1 MYFWREVMNRFLPDQ
16 FTSSD
21 DKDEAESK
29 AVVQAL
35 EHIDDDCDRLL
46 LVIIKSESRSKNPF
60 KLPYKS
66 QYNTPIFSSRVGIM
80 LVKIDDAATATEYGV
95 EDTPALVY
103 FENEVPHLYEGKKD
117 IS

>member
-1 MYFWREVMNRFLPDQ
+1 M
-16 FTSSD
+16 
-21 DKDEAESK
+21 
-29 AVVQAL
+29 
-35 EHIDDDCDRLL
+35 RLNQKQLFKRWSISMTIVTGYYYSL
-46 LVIIKSESRSKNPF
+46 LKVNQDIKTF

-80 LVKIDDAATATEYGV
+80 LVKIDDTATATEYGV